1 MKAKSVLASIVVV
14 LFAIGCGS
22 GDDTNGTGTADSGE
36 EIQLTFDGDSCD
48 GGLDCSRTCVYEGA
62 TELAA
67 GPTTLTFI
75 NATDELAYVEIVWHT
90 GDETAQDVSDYLRL
104 VPSGKHRPYW
114 SEAVPGSYK
123 TIPPGE
129 TFVRELE
136 FEPAIHHIVCG
147 MSDPNRVWLGSVFT
161 VTG

>member
-22 GDDTNGTGTADSGE
+22 GDDTNGTGTADSGNKMH
-36 EIQLTFDGDSCD
+36 LTFDGGS
-48 GGLDCSRTCVYEGA
+48 CVYEGA

-75 NATDELAYVEIVWHT
+75 NASEEFAFFEIGSIP
-90 GDETAQDVSDYLRL
+90 GDETAQDLIDNIGEE
-104 VPSGKHRPYW
+104 PSSKYHPDW
-114 SEAVPGSYK
+114 TEEVAYK
-123 TIPPGE
+123 FIRSGE
-129 TFVRELE
+129 TFVWEGEL
-136 FEPAIHHIVCG
+136 EPAIHNVVCG
-147 MSDPNRVWLGSVFT
+147 MSRPNRVWLGSVFT